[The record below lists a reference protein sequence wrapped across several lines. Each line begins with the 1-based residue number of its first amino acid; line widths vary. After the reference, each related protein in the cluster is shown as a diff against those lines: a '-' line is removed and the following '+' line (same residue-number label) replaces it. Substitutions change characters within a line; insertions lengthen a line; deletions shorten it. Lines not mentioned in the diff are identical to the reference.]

1 MPRNADAVW
10 APGPCLV
17 RTEPTRRPHRC
28 GRHPALAA
36 TLRCAGLSLSP
47 LPPRM
52 GPGGGFSLGGG
63 CSGGGTEGAARCC
76 LRRLWV
82 HFCLLTARS
91 WDLTEA

>member
-1 MPRNADAVW
+1 MPLNADAVW

-36 TLRCAGLSLSP
+36 QLRCAGLSLSP

-52 GPGGGFSLGGG
+52 GPGGGSLW
-63 CSGGGTEGAARCC
+63 AAAAPA
-76 LRRLWV
+76 V
-82 HFCLLTARS
+82 AQK
-91 WDLTEA
+91 AQQAAV